1 MKISLWIKSQHKLWR
16 NVSTSQIQM
25 YSTVLTFI
33 HQYKNY
39 SQHLGQRSKVLS
51 FKGEQRQN
59 YSLEIII
66 PLLLSLLLTP
76 QWWLRGCGR
85 LFAKMTT
92 NLSSLDMGP
101 LAVWHCHSSHEEV
114 GSNSPT
120 LESGLALRLA
130 LINGMWWKESCVTSK
145 CLSEKTLQLL
155 PLQKL
160 RPPCCE
166 DSRDTRTW
174 RESPNYCNHPSHLV
188 RSICLYFWE
197 DVSAIDGQNYKT
209 KLVWF
214 GIKTAK
220 VLIFKKLLFT
230 GMSSNLK
237 DAT

>member
-1 MKISLWIKSQHKLWR
+1 
-16 NVSTSQIQM
+16 M

-39 SQHLGQRSKVLS
+39 SQHLGQRSKVPG

-101 LAVWHCHSSHEEV
+101 LAVWLCHSSHEEV

-130 LINGMWWKESCVTSK
+130 LINGTWWKESCVTSK
-145 CLSEKTLQLL
+145 RLSEKTLQLL

-174 RESPNYCNHPSHLV
+174 RESPSYCNHPSHLA
-188 RSICLYFWE
+188 RSSNWLKPHEWARQEQQKDCPVNTSNNLLKF
-197 DVSAIDGQNYKT
+197 SAIM
-209 KLVWF
+209 VWGWF
-214 GIKTAK
+214 VMLQQITDTGIKTI
-220 VLIFKKLLFT
+220 LETTQDLPPFIQRLS
-230 GMSSNLK
+230 MWEW
-237 DAT
+237 